1 MGNRLNP
8 IHGRI
13 SHDLYLRLEGII
25 KYIQMDRGRPIEK
38 RVVITGLG
46 VVSSLGLSVEEFWKN
61 LIAGKSGIS
70 EISTISVG
78 DLRCRMAGEV
88 KNFDVAKLTSRP
100 ETASLGRT
108 SQFAVVAAYQALID
122 AGLYGDGEFTTE
134 VDSAEVGVVMGTT
147 TGEQQSLESLIE
159 SRFGLREEPYPSAIS
174 RQIASSAVSTNISDF
189 FGLSGYSVVLPTACS
204 GGNYAIAHAYD
215 LLQTGRLDIAL
226 AGGADCLSRHFL
238 YGFTRLKALAS
249 ERCQPFD
256 KNRKGVIPG
265 EGAGVLVLETLE
277 SALRRKAQ
285 IYSEI
290 LGYGLSSDAYHSV
303 APDPSGDG
311 ALQAMKE
318 ALAYGDIAPE
328 SVQYMSAHGTG
339 TRANDSIETLAIKRA
354 FGDYAY
360 RLPIS
365 SIKSMMGHPLSAASA
380 LEAIACNLT
389 IQNSLIPPTIN
400 YEEKDPDCDLDYVPN
415 VARQAEV
422 NIAMNNSYA
431 FLGSNASVLF
441 GRLPL

>member
-1 MGNRLNP
+1 
-8 IHGRI
+8 
-13 SHDLYLRLEGII
+13 
-25 KYIQMDRGRPIEK
+25 MDRIRPTEK
-38 RVVITGLG
+38 RVVVTGLG
-46 VVSSLGLSVEEFWKN
+46 LVSSLGFRVEEFWN
-61 LIAGKSGIS
+61 NVTTGKSGIS
-70 EISTISVG
+70 ELSTIAVG
-78 DLRCRMAGEV
+78 DLRCSRVGEV
-88 KNFDVAKLTSRP
+88 KNFDVTKLTSRP
-100 ETASLGRT
+100 ETSALGRT
-108 SQFAVVAAYQALID
+108 SQFAVAAAQGALRD
-122 AGLYGDGEFTTE
+122 AGLYIDGELSPE
-134 VDSAEVGVVMGTT
+134 VDAAEVGVVMGTT
-147 TGEQQSLESLIE
+147 TGEQQALERLIE
-159 SRFGLREEPYPSAIS
+159 SRMGFREEPASSACN
-174 RQIASSAVSTNISDF
+174 RQIATSTVSTNIADF
-189 FGLSGYSVVLPTACS
+189 LGLNGYSVVLPTACS

-215 LLQTGRLDIAL
+215 LLQSGRLDIVL

-265 EGAGVLVLETLE
+265 EGAGVLVLETLA
-277 SALRRKAQ
+277 SAQRRKAQ

-311 ALQAMKE
+311 ALQAMQE
-318 ALAYGDIAPE
+318 ALADSHIAPE

-339 TRANDSIETLAIKRA
+339 TRANDSIETRAIKRA

-360 RLPIS
+360 QLPIS
-365 SIKSMMGHPLSAASA
+365 SIKSMLGHPLSAASA
-380 LEAIACNLT
+380 LEAIVCNLA
-389 IQNSLIPPTIN
+389 IQNSLIPPTMN

-441 GRLPL
+441 GRLQL

>member
-1 MGNRLNP
+1 
-8 IHGRI
+8 
-13 SHDLYLRLEGII
+13 
-25 KYIQMDRGRPIEK
+25 MDRSRPTEK

-46 VVSSLGLSVEEFWKN
+46 LVSSLGFTVKTFWEN

-70 EISTISVG
+70 EISTIPVG
-78 DLRCRMAGEV
+78 DLRCRMVGEV
-88 KNFDVAKLTSRP
+88 KNFDVVKLTSRP
-100 ETASLGRT
+100 ETATLGRS
-108 SQFAVVAAYQALID
+108 SQFALVAAYQALMD
-122 AGLYGDGEFTTE
+122 AELYRDGVFADD
-134 VDSAEVGVVMGTT
+134 VDRLEVGVVMGTT
-147 TGEQQSLESLIE
+147 TGEQQALESVIE
-159 SRFGLREEPYPSAIS
+159 SHINSKEEATFFTGN
-174 RQIASSAVSTNISDF
+174 RQIASSAISTNISDF
-189 FGLSGYSVVLPTACS
+189 FGLSGYNVVLPTACS

-215 LLQTGRLDIAL
+215 LLQTGRLEIVL

-238 YGFTRLKALAS
+238 YGFSRLKALAS
-249 ERCQPFD
+249 DRCQPFD

-277 SALRRKAQ
+277 SALRRKAL
-285 IYSEI
+285 IYSEV

-311 ALQAMKE
+311 ALHAMQE
-318 ALAYGDIAPE
+318 ALAYSQVAPE

-360 RLPIS
+360 GLPIS
-365 SIKSMMGHPLSAASA
+365 SIKSMLGHPLSAASA
-380 LEAIACNLT
+380 LEAIACNMA
-389 IQNSLIPPTIN
+389 INHGVIPPTTN
-400 YEEKDPDCDLDYVPN
+400 YEETDPDCDLDYVPN
-415 VARQAEV
+415 VARKAEV

-441 GRLPL
+441 GRLNG